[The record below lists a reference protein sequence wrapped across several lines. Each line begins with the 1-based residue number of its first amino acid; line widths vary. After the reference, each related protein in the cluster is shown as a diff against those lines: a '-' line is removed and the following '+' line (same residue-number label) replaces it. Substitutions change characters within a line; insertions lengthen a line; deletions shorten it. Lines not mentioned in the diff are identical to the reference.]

1 MNETILKMQGIT
13 KYIFDSEGI
22 ALKNTNVKILENI
35 SFDLRKG
42 EVHVLVG
49 ENGAG
54 KSTLMKILGG
64 IIPPDEG
71 EIILDGAPAAFK
83 SAKESKAAGIGFIH
97 QELNLCQNID
107 IAHNMFLGNEIVKNG
122 ILNMNEMYKRSRELL
137 MSVGFDVNPRTIV
150 RNLSTAQQ
158 QLIEIAKA
166 ISCNSNI
173 LIMDEPTASL
183 SQNEINILFKLITE
197 MKSKGI
203 SIIYISHRF
212 EELLQIG
219 DRITVLRDGKNSGN
233 MNVAEFNY
241 DELVNMMVGRTLG
254 KMHVCTHVPQ
264 ETEILRVENMR
275 ISKRTQPLSITVK
288 KGEIVG
294 LGGLVGSGRTEL
306 AQSIYGA
313 RPFPSGN
320 IYFMGSKIKKPGP
333 RSSVQRGIAY
343 LSEDRKL
350 DGLVMEMD
358 ICKNVTLTYLDRF
371 FKKKII
377 FKSRETGIAQKQIDD
392 LHIMCR
398 SMHQLVNTLSGG
410 NQQKVVLAKW
420 ISQMPV
426 LLILDEPTRGI
437 DINAKAEIYRLM
449 DQLASQ
455 GVAILMISSEMPELI
470 GMSDRI
476 YVMCAGSISD
486 EIHKS
491 EGITQERIL
500 QGTLKQV

>member
-1 MNETILKMQGIT
+1 MSETILKMQGIT
-13 KYIFDSEGI
+13 KYIFDSDGI
-22 ALKNTNVKILENI
+22 ALKNTTVKILDGIN
-35 SFDLRKG
+35 FDLQRG

-71 EIILDGAPAAFK
+71 EIILNGQPITFK
-83 SAKESKAAGIGFIH
+83 SAKESKSVGIGFIH

-107 IAHNMFLGNEIVKNG
+107 IAHNMFLGNEIMKNG
-122 ILNMNEMYKRSRELL
+122 LMNQKEMYKRSRELL
-137 MSVGFDVNPRTIV
+137 LQVGFDVNPKTIV
-150 RNLSTAQQ
+150 RSLSTAQQ
-158 QLIEIAKA
+158 QMIEIAKA
-166 ISCNSNI
+166 ISSNSKI

-183 SQNEINILFKLITE
+183 SQNEINILFKLIKE
-197 MKSKGI
+197 MKGNGI

-219 DRITVLRDGKNSGN
+219 DRITVLRDGKNSGS
-233 MNVAEFNY
+233 MNVSEFNY
-241 DELVNMMVGRTLG
+241 DELVNMMVGRTLK
-254 KMHVCTHVPQ
+254 KMHVCTHVPTDK
-264 ETEILRVENMR
+264 EVLRVENLR
-275 ISKRTQPLSITVK
+275 ISNKTLPISMTVR

-313 RPFPSGN
+313 RPFPSGD
-320 IYFMGSKIKKPGP
+320 IYYLGSKIKKPSP
-333 RSSVQRGIAY
+333 RTSVRQGIAY

-350 DGLVMEMD
+350 DGLIMEMD
-358 ICKNVTLTYLDRF
+358 ISKNISLTYLNKF

-377 FKSRETGIAQKQIDD
+377 SKPKETKIAQKQIDD
-392 LHIMCR
+392 LHIICR
-398 SMHQLVNTLSGG
+398 SMYQLVNTLSGG

-449 DQLASQ
+449 DDLAKQ

-470 GMSDRI
+470 GMSDRV

-486 EIHKS
+486 EIS
-491 EGITQERIL
+491 RAEGITQERIL
-500 QGTLKQV
+500 QGTFK

>member
-1 MNETILKMQGIT
+1 MSETILEMRGIT

-22 ALKNTNVKILENI
+22 ALKNTNVKILDNI
-35 SFDLRKG
+35 DFNLRHG
-42 EVHVLVG
+42 EVHVLMG

-71 EIILDGAPAAFK
+71 EMVLEGQKTGFK
-83 SAKESKAAGIGFIH
+83 NPMEAKAAGIGFIH

-107 IAHNMFLGNEIVKNG
+107 VAHNMFLGNEIMKNSVF
-122 ILNMNEMYKRSRELL
+122 MDKKEMYQRSAELL
-137 MSVGFDVNPRTIV
+137 ARIGCNINPKTIV

-158 QLIEIAKA
+158 QLVEIAKA
-166 ISCNSNI
+166 MSYHSKI

-183 SQNEINILFKLITE
+183 SQNEIDILFNLIRD
-197 MKSKGI
+197 MKGKGI

-212 EELLQIG
+212 EELLEIG

-233 MNVAEFNY
+233 MDVADY
-241 DELVNMMVGRTLG
+241 DYDKLVNMMVGRTLE
-254 KMHVCTHVPQ
+254 KMHSCTHIPQ
-264 ETEILRVENMR
+264 EEEVLRVEDLK
-275 ISKRTQPLSITVK
+275 ISEKTKPIHITVK

-306 AQSIYGA
+306 AQSIFGA
-313 RPFPSGN
+313 RRFPSGKV
-320 IYFMGSKIKKPGP
+320 YYMGERIKKPNP
-333 RSSVQRGIAY
+333 RSSVQKGIAY

-350 DGLVMEMD
+350 DGLVLPMD
-358 ICKNVTLTYLDRF
+358 IRENITLAYLDRF
-371 FKKKII
+371 FKNRII
-377 FKSRETGIAQKQIDD
+377 SKPREREIAEGEARELNIV
-392 LHIMCR
+392 CR
-398 SMHQLVNTLSGG
+398 SIYQLVSTLSGG

-420 ISQMPV
+420 LSQMPK

-437 DINAKAEIYRLM
+437 DINAKAEIYKLM
-449 DQLASQ
+449 DEIAGQ

-476 YVMCAGSISD
+476 YVMRGGTISD
-486 EIHKS
+486 EIDKAD
-491 EGITQERIL
+491 GITQERIL
-500 QGTLKQV
+500 QGALN